1 MVDSKAQLLARGVF
15 PLTSKTVRDYNGF
28 FSLKS
33 KLEINKTAI
42 YSCGFGGL
50 ARRDRIENDSR
61 LWKHNQ

>member
-33 KLEINKTAI
+33 KLERTP
-42 YSCGFGGL
+42 
-50 ARRDRIENDSR
+50 IER
-61 LWKHNQ
+61 VGKWKETN